1 MHTQVSMPE
10 FSLAEQG
17 ILPGVLMVTGR
28 KYRSGERLLLINSRY
43 LQ

>member
-10 FSLAEQG
+10 FSLKEQG

-28 KYRSGERLLLINSRY
+28 KYRDGERLLLIKSLY
-43 LQ
+43 L